1 PVPVL
6 VPLSETYGQQSGQRA
21 HAEFLIGAHHFSYR
35 LATLG
40 VALEDV
46 CKLRREDT
54 LSNEVCSGLAP
65 GVANI
70 LSFTHSTRPSSA
82 CMQCAMLPHELSS
95 IRGGRDDVQLY
106 MKIIRLLQGY
116 GTVLTEHVAD
126 ERLGAYG
133 EKQISDEEI
142 HKRDFEWLSQS
153 DARKSVQWALN

>member
-1 PVPVL
+1 MRKTTCVL
-6 VPLSETYGQQSGQRA
+6 KMS
-21 HAEFLIGAHHFSYR
+21 
-35 LATLG
+35 
-40 VALEDV
+40 
-46 CKLRREDT
+46 LRIYFA
-54 LSNEVCSGLAP
+54 G
-65 GVANI
+65 
-70 LSFTHSTRPSSA
+70 
-82 CMQCAMLPHELSS
+82 S

-153 DARKSVQWALN
+153 DVMVAEVTQPSLGVGYEIGRAVDMNKRILCLHRPQPGKR

>member
-1 PVPVL
+1 MRKTTCVL
-6 VPLSETYGQQSGQRA
+6 KMS
-21 HAEFLIGAHHFSYR
+21 
-35 LATLG
+35 
-40 VALEDV
+40 
-46 CKLRREDT
+46 LRIYFA
-54 LSNEVCSGLAP
+54 G
-65 GVANI
+65 
-70 LSFTHSTRPSSA
+70 
-82 CMQCAMLPHELSS
+82 S

-153 DARKSVQWALN
+153 DVMVAEVTQPSLGVGYEIGRAVDMNKRILCLHRPQPGKRLSAMIRGIHNGSSVTVRDYEEKEIESILQTFFSSV